1 MIRWAVAAVLCFTAG
16 AFAQQP
22 DLPRLTGIV
31 VAPDYRAAIFEGT
44 AGLPSNVREAE
55 RIGPYVVRTIRP
67 DAVWVERDGT
77 AVELLLRSSGPARS
91 VPADTG
97 GVTFGLVVNRQEP
110 APD

>member
-1 MIRWAVAAVLCFTAG
+1 MIRCALFAVLCLTGSAL
-16 AFAQQP
+16 AQQP

-31 VAPDYRAAIFEGT
+31 IAPNYRAAIFEGT
-44 AGLPSNVREAE
+44 AGLPSNVQEAE
-55 RIGPYVVRTIRP
+55 RIGPYVIRTIRS
-67 DAVWVERDGT
+67 DAVWVERDGN
-77 AVELLLRSSGPARS
+77 AVELALRSSGPARS